1 MDCSL
6 PGSSV
11 YGIFWARIL
20 EWVAIAFSR
29 GSFWPRDRTR
39 VSRIVGRCFTV
50 WATRTKLNNKAQS
63 PQLSNLHF
71 YLLLLGSG
79 AGPRVQ
85 QDRPLS
91 STAALPSLL
100 SHSGGPTLG
109 PRGPQLTGPPWL
121 RRVRLCDPTDRS
133 TPGLP
138 SIYQLPESTQTHV
151 HWVGDAIHP
160 SRPLSSPSPPTFN
173 LSQHQDPVSQLF
185 ASSGQRLGAA
195 ASASVLPMNTF
206 RIDWFDLLAVQ
217 GTLKSLL

>member
-11 YGIFWARIL
+11 HGIFRARIL

-29 GSFWPRDRTR
+29 GSFWPRDQTR

-85 QDRPLS
+85 QDRSLS
-91 STAALPSLL
+91 STAALPLLL
-100 SHSGGPTLG
+100 SRSGASDSATPRAAARRASLAQARPTLW
-109 PRGPQLTGPPWL
+109 PHGPQHARPPWL

-138 SIYQLPESTQTHV
+138 GSGVSDSATPRTAARQASLPSTN
-151 HWVGDAIHP
+151 
-160 SRPLSSPSPPTFN
+160 SRSPPKPTSIESVMPSTHLILLPSIF
-173 LSQHQDPVSQLF
+173 
-185 ASSGQRLGAA
+185 SSFRVF
-195 ASASVLPMNTF
+195 SNESVL
-206 RIDWFDLLAVQ
+206 RIRWP
-217 GTLKSLL
+217 

>member
-11 YGIFWARIL
+11 HGIFRARIL

-133 TPGLP
+133 TPGRP
-138 SIYQLPESTQTHV
+138 SITNSRSPPKPMSVMPSTHLV
-151 HWVGDAIHP
+151 LC
-160 SRPLSSPSPPTFN
+160 RPLLLPPSIFPSIKIQWVSSSHQVAKG
-173 LSQHQDPVSQLF
+173 LELQLQHQSFQWIP
-185 ASSGQRLGAA
+185 LG
-195 ASASVLPMNTF
+195 
-206 RIDWFDLLAVQ
+206 
-217 GTLKSLL
+217 